1 MRAGSVFSFVG
12 VVAILMVTNAA
23 NAASESPVHPDIL
36 EDQTVQ
42 DVAVPLT
49 QSKVQV
55 EIKNEQIQRNRA
67 LQPKSSLEAGVS
79 SWLPRSVKSSSRLA
93 NPSSYQT
100 INAPALALNAILPMN
115 PALNLKTGLGLLMLH
130 RFGELNAVGQDTDQE
145 QLAYLV
151 SVRMGVEW
159 APLSLA
165 TRRFR
170 PYLGGNLLP
179 TLMLTNRSA
188 LDSGSS
194 DFGLPVELS
203 AGSLVLISETFSV
216 SLGVTEVL
224 GKVADSNLTG
234 FGMNAGLRVA
244 L

>member
-1 MRAGSVFSFVG
+1 MRSGSIFVLMAAMMAGGNV
-12 VVAILMVTNAA
+12 A
-23 NAASESPVHPDIL
+23 NAASNFPVHQDIL

-49 QSKVQV
+49 QNKIQV

-67 LQPKSSLEAGVS
+67 LQPKRSLEAGVS
-79 SWLPRSVKSSSRLA
+79 SWLPRSVNSSSRLA
-93 NPSSYQT
+93 NPSDYET
-100 INAPALALNAILPMN
+100 VNAPALALNAILPIN
-115 PALNLKTGLGLLMLH
+115 PALNAKVGLGLLMLH
-130 RFGELNAVGQDTDQE
+130 RFGDLNAVGQDTDQE
-145 QLAYLV
+145 QLAYLA
-151 SVRMGVEW
+151 SIRLGLEW

-170 PYLGGNLLP
+170 PYIGGNLLP
-179 TLMLTNRSA
+179 TMMLTNRSA
-188 LDSGSS
+188 LDSAGTS
-194 DFGLPVELS
+194 DFGLPVELG
-203 AGSLVLISETFSV
+203 AGSLVLISETLSV
-216 SLGVTEVL
+216 NLGVTEVL